1 MVNFKQ
7 LLLSKLNQRK
17 GNILNINFTW
27 YVYSL
32 LFKLHIISP
41 DSPHVNEPFIFF
53 VALSPFCKWPLQN
66 LWVRKGKW
74 CHSQTTSKVQ
84 NYVHTTQ
91 LAVEPWLNLRCAVL
105 ESKAPPLLPR
115 KKEKKKKVIMKWST
129 LLSSLCSYQVAILPS
144 RAAPTCNFAMQ
155 STGVCTEGVRQWNA
169 WALKLIWIK
178 QPFCLRGKS
187 KNISGK

>member
-53 VALSPFCKWPLQN
+53 VVLSPFCKWPLQN

-91 LAVEPWLNLRCAVL
+91 LAVEPWLNPRYAVL

-115 KKEKKKKVIMKWST
+115 KKEKKKRLSWSEA
-129 LLSSLCSYQVAILPS
+129 LCYQACVHTRWL
-144 RAAPTCNFAMQ
+144 
-155 STGVCTEGVRQWNA
+155 
-169 WALKLIWIK
+169 
-178 QPFCLRGKS
+178 FCLRELLPLV
-187 KNISGK
+187 ISPCSRRVSVQRGCANGMLGLWNWYE